1 MLVRFPAENK
11 FFVFGTPP
19 RIFWNPTSLLSVYIL
34 SSGLKSRN
42 ACYHSVQNLLSS
54 SLLYKNM
61 KIQIYRI
68 IMLPVVLYGC
78 ETWSFTLRKESR
90 LGVFENR
97 VFRRIFGSKWDDL
110 IRVWRKLHNEEVSDL
125 HFSLNIVRM
134 IKSRKMRWS
143 SHVWVRE

>member
-1 MLVRFPAENK
+1 
-11 FFVFGTPP
+11 
-19 RIFWNPTSLLSVYIL
+19 
-34 SSGLKSRN
+34 
-42 ACYHSVQNLLSS
+42 
-54 SLLYKNM
+54 M